1 VSVPSSVLVKRNFQT
16 HSTSALADFN
26 VKIRERVVLHSITL
40 HHSFNLQHLS
50 IPLYFFNRPQS
61 TLTGYGRLFSYISH
75 LAVSSLRSRRDT
87 QSKPTHNIEVTP
99 SLAVLTILLLALAA
113 PDQPSCLSSEGVA
126 SASRTI
132 SSSRVRALEDLGLI
146 TIREPVSFFLT
157 VLRLP
162 GLLDTRRHSASS
174 IASPVHGLTYILS
187 RPLGFGQQANAGF
200 GATPNNTGGGLFGG
214 SPNTGFGSG
223 GTLQFGNSSALG

>member
-1 VSVPSSVLVKRNFQT
+1 MSVPSSVLIERIFQT

-26 VKIRERVVLHSITL
+26 VKIKERVVLHSTTI
-40 HHSFNLQHLS
+40 HHSHNLPTLS
-50 IPLYFFNRPQS
+50 LPLYFFNRPQS
-61 TLTGYGRLFSYISH
+61 TLTGHGRLFSYNSY
-75 LAVSSLRSRRDT
+75 LKESSLRSRRDT

-99 SLAVLTILLLALAA
+99 SPAVLTILLPSLAA
-113 PDQPSCLSSEGVA
+113 SDQPSCLSSEGVA
-126 SASRTI
+126 SASRII

-162 GLLDTRRHSASS
+162 GLLDIRRHSASS
-174 IASPVHGLTYILS
+174 NASSVYGLTYILS